1 MLGST
6 PTRLRCMLALLLA
19 LALVRSTSAP
29 DRISHDAYIWQRHWT
44 PALAD
49 AIEANA
55 DLFGAWHVLAAEIP
69 ASGQVASM
77 QADWTG
83 VAAGRHAVVPVMRIE
98 GQIEPGQIAHVVS
111 EIVAVAA
118 TLPLPVRRLEIDH
131 DSATS
136 HLASYASFL
145 TTLRSALGSG
155 TILSITVLPTWLSS
169 PDFHAVADAAD
180 LLVLQVHSINDPRVG
195 LFDAGQAARWIQAL
209 SHRTRRP
216 FLVALP
222 TYGARVTASPS
233 GRLLAVS
240 AEMHALDGE
249 AGSEIAASPAAI
261 VAFLDTLRRDPPDGF
276 RGVVWFRLPTAD
288 DSRTWSAGT
297 LRAVV
302 GGRLPRPNIEVVARS
317 RQPAGMS
324 DIVVVNDGEI
334 DGPLPQSV
342 RLPTD
347 CQAADG
353 VGQYELDGIR
363 LKLRGGG
370 SGLLRAHGAALAGWM
385 RCGSTNEGPHAEN

>member
-1 MLGST
+1 LDST
-6 PTRLRCMLALLLA
+6 TAPLHRVFALLLA

-29 DRISHDAYIWQRHWT
+29 DRISHDAYIWQRRWT
-44 PALAD
+44 PALAG

-55 DLFGAWHVLAAEIP
+55 DLFGTWHVLAAEIS
-69 ASGQVASM
+69 ASGQLAPT
-77 QADWTG
+77 QADWSR
-83 VAAGRHAVVPVMRIE
+83 VAADKHAVVPVIRIE
-98 GQIEPGQIAHVVS
+98 GQIEPVQTGRLVS
-111 EIVAVAA
+111 EIVALAA
-118 TLPLPVRRLEIDH
+118 TMPARSLEIDH

-136 HLASYASFL
+136 HLASYAAFL
-145 TTLRSALGSG
+145 TALRSALGSG
-155 TILSITVLPTWLSS
+155 TNLSITALPTWLPS

-195 LFDAGQAARWIQAL
+195 LFDAEQAARWIQTL

-222 TYGARVTASPS
+222 TYGARVAASPS

-249 AGSEIAASPAAI
+249 AGSEMAASPAAI
-261 VAFLDTLRRDPPDGF
+261 VGFLDTLRRDPPDGF
-276 RGVVWFRLPTAD
+276 RGVVWFRLPTTD

-302 GGRLPRPNIEVVARS
+302 SGQLPRPNIDVVARP

-324 DIVVVNDGEI
+324 DIIVVNDGEI
-334 DGPLPQSV
+334 DGPLPRSV

-385 RCGSTNEGPHAEN
+385 RCNSTNEGPHAEN